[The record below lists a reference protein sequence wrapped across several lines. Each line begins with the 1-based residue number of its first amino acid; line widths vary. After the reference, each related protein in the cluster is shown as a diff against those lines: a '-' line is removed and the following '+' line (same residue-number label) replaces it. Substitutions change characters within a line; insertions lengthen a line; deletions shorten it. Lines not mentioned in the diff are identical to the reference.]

1 MKLVINS
8 LVGEELSLENVID
21 IMDEYSPQDEKIN
34 ISLDT
39 GIGQPIQ
46 ASCKRNEWVTTK
58 EKFLL
63 QMMKQQMDFERKCSF
78 LNWVFHT

>member
-8 LVGEELSLENVID
+8 LVGENLSLKNVID
-21 IMDEYSPQDEKIN
+21 ILDEYSPQDEHIT

-39 GIGQPIQ
+39 RIGKTIQ
-46 ASCKRNEWVTTK
+46 ASCKRSEWVTTK

-63 QMMKQQMDFERKCSF
+63 LMMKEQINFERKCSF
-78 LNWVFHT
+78 FNRMFHI